1 MMTVRIK
8 QEFHDKDNFGKVYSV
23 GSICEF
29 DKGRARELINRGLV
43 ETFFKDGDTKAKR
56 TRTIE

>member
-1 MMTVRIK
+1 MTVRIK

-29 DKGRARELINRGLV
+29 DKGRAKELINRGLV
-43 ETFFKDGDTKAKR
+43 ETFFKDVDTKAKR
-56 TRTIE
+56 TRTVE

>member
-1 MMTVRIK
+1 MTVRIK

-29 DKGRARELINRGLV
+29 EKGRAKELISRGLA
-43 ETFFKDGDTKAKR
+43 ESFLNGGETKAKR
-56 TRTIE
+56 TRTVE